1 MRSRSMAKVFCSPT
15 GRGDRS
21 ATNSLSVETALKINS
36 CSRFVIYA
44 KKSGFT
50 RFLPAHKGLR
60 GGSRLATKI
69 FQIMLLNE
77 AETSTELN

>member
-1 MRSRSMAKVFCSPT
+1 MMMMFGRIDDACDWLPYDFPTWPISSALRQTQNIYLQFCNLSP
-15 GRGDRS
+15 GHH
-21 ATNSLSVETALKINS
+21 ELKIGS
-36 CSRFVIYA
+36 
-44 KKSGFT
+44 
-50 RFLPAHKGLR
+50 AHKGLR

>member
-1 MRSRSMAKVFCSPT
+1 MRQTYPVLNLLSDGYRSLNPFN
-15 GRGDRS
+15 G
-21 ATNSLSVETALKINS
+21 
-36 CSRFVIYA
+36 
-44 KKSGFT
+44 
-50 RFLPAHKGLR
+50 PAHKGLR

>member
-1 MRSRSMAKVFCSPT
+1 MFILLAQTYHAVMHQVMEGAALANIYIGVRKESWLRSGGVKLRT
-15 GRGDRS
+15 
-21 ATNSLSVETALKINS
+21 
-36 CSRFVIYA
+36 
-44 KKSGFT
+44 
-50 RFLPAHKGLR
+50 HKGLR

>member
-1 MRSRSMAKVFCSPT
+1 MMQLRRKA
-15 GRGDRS
+15 GRIDDVARPLGHNNYIITD
-21 ATNSLSVETALKINS
+21 AQGVE
-36 CSRFVIYA
+36 
-44 KKSGFT
+44 
-50 RFLPAHKGLR
+50 